1 MKYYIFTY
9 GCQMNKNDSEMV
21 SGILKS
27 SGWEEARNVVDSD
40 LVVINT
46 CSVRLH
52 AEERAIGTISALK
65 KLGKKVVVMGCMSEV
80 RGNEIMSRFP
90 HVQAVL
96 GPSYEAH
103 ILEVLNGERRI
114 LVGDERVDFE
124 KYSSANRKEKHSV
137 YVSIMKGCDDFC
149 TYCIVPFTRGRV
161 QSRDPESILEEVRM
175 CVDNGAVE
183 ITLLG
188 QNVNDYGKDLSGWDF
203 VSLVERVATIDGVR
217 RIRFMSPHPANFKK
231 DDITRLANLPQVA
244 PYYHL
249 PLQSGDDEIL
259 RRMNR
264 KYTTGE
270 FAELVGFIRE
280 SVPNVAIGTDLIV
293 GFPGESDEH
302 FQNTF
307 KFLEKMQF
315 DVVYMAIYSPR
326 PGTAAARQET
336 SFVPAEV
343 AKARYDELL
352 RLQEEIS
359 YSINQRYVGTLQEV
373 LIDREDKTTGKFIG
387 RTPTN
392 KTVVFTSIRHVSPGE
407 FVDVRINEAKS
418 WVLYGEAA
426 D

>member
-1 MKYYIFTY
+1 
-9 GCQMNKNDSEMV
+9 
-21 SGILKS
+21 
-27 SGWEEARNVVDSD
+27 
-40 LVVINT
+40 
-46 CSVRLH
+46 
-52 AEERAIGTISALK
+52 
-65 KLGKKVVVMGCMSEV
+65 
-80 RGNEIMSRFP
+80 MSRFP

-103 ILEVLNGERRI
+103 ILDVLNGERRI
-114 LVGDERVDFE
+114 LVGDEKVDFE

-161 QSRDPESILEEVRM
+161 QSRDPESILEEVRV

-280 SVPNVAIGTDLIV
+280 ACLMWRLVQTSSLASQENLM
-293 GFPGESDEH
+293 S
-302 FQNTF
+302 TF
-307 KFLEKMQF
+307 KTPLNFSKKCSLMLSIWRFTLHDQ
-315 DVVYMAIYSPR
+315 VL
-326 PGTAAARQET
+326 QL
-336 SFVPAEV
+336 PA
-343 AKARYDELL
+343 KRLPLCLL
-352 RLQEEIS
+352 RWLKLAMMS
-359 YSINQRYVGTLQEV
+359 FSDFKR
-373 LIDREDKTTGKFIG
+373 KFPI
-387 RTPTN
+387 
-392 KTVVFTSIRHVSPGE
+392 VSTS
-407 FVDVRINEAKS
+407 DT
-418 WVLYGEAA
+418 
-426 D
+426 

>member
-21 SGILKS
+21 SGILKKG
-27 SGWEEARNVVDSD
+27 GWKEAKNVVDSD
-40 LVVINT
+40 LVIVNT

-65 KLGKKVVVMGCMSEV
+65 KLGKKVVVMGCMAEV
-80 RGNEIMSRFP
+80 RGKEIMERFP

-96 GPSYEAH
+96 GPSYETH
-103 ILEVLNGERRI
+103 ILDAVNGERRY
-114 LVGDERVDFE
+114 LVGDEKVDFE
-124 KYSSANRKEKHSV
+124 KYINASRKGEHSV

-161 QSRDPESILEEVRM
+161 QSRDPESILQEVRQ
-175 CVDNGAVE
+175 CVENGAVE

-188 QNVNDYGKDLSGWDF
+188 QNVNDYGKDLVDWDF
-203 VSLVERVATIDGVR
+203 VSLVEQVASVNGVK

-231 DDITRLANLPQVA
+231 DDILRLSNLPQVA

-264 KYTTGE
+264 KYTTSE
-270 FAELVGFIRE
+270 FAELVDFIRKTI
-280 SVPNVAIGTDLIV
+280 PDVAIGTDLIV
-293 GFPGESDEH
+293 GFPGETDEH
-302 FQNTF
+302 FLNTF
-307 KFLEKMQF
+307 EFLEKIRF

-326 PGTAAARQET
+326 PGTAAARREAL
-336 SFVPAEV
+336 FVPPHV

-352 RLQEEIS
+352 RLQEKIS
-359 YSINQRYVGTLQEV
+359 YDINQRYVGTVQEILV
-373 LIDREDKTTGKFIG
+373 DREDKESDKFIG

-392 KTVVFTSIRHVSPGE
+392 KTVVFESKFHLKPGE
-407 FVDVRINEAKS
+407 FVNVRVNQAKS
-418 WVLYGEAA
+418 WVLYGETA

>member
-1 MKYYIFTY
+1 
-9 GCQMNKNDSEMV
+9 MNKNDSEMV

-80 RGNEIMSRFP
+80 RGNELMSRFP

-161 QSRDPESILEEVRM
+161 QSRDPESILEEVRV

-188 QNVNDYGKDLSGWDF
+188 QNVNDYGKDLSG
-203 VSLVERVATIDGVR
+203 SQR
-217 RIRFMSPHPANFKK
+217 
-231 DDITRLANLPQVA
+231 
-244 PYYHL
+244 
-249 PLQSGDDEIL
+249 SG
-259 RRMNR
+259 
-264 KYTTGE
+264 KTGI
-270 FAELVGFIRE
+270 F
-280 SVPNVAIGTDLIV
+280 
-293 GFPGESDEH
+293 
-302 FQNTF
+302 
-307 KFLEKMQF
+307 
-315 DVVYMAIYSPR
+315 
-326 PGTAAARQET
+326 
-336 SFVPAEV
+336 
-343 AKARYDELL
+343 
-352 RLQEEIS
+352 
-359 YSINQRYVGTLQEV
+359 
-373 LIDREDKTTGKFIG
+373 
-387 RTPTN
+387 
-392 KTVVFTSIRHVSPGE
+392 
-407 FVDVRINEAKS
+407 
-418 WVLYGEAA
+418 
-426 D
+426 